1 MSILR
6 EAKLWRAVF
15 VAKAMVFQ
23 EAPGFV
29 IQENIRYRYI
39 LRVRTHKNRSQF
51 NKCVFMAKKNCQE
64 KHLLIH

>member
-6 EAKLWRAVF
+6 EVKLRRAVF

-29 IQENIRYRYI
+29 IQENIRYRYN
-39 LRVRTHKNRSQF
+39 LRVRTH
-51 NKCVFMAKKNCQE
+51 
-64 KHLLIH
+64 